1 MVELIFGGPNISS
14 KKCPT
19 FTSMHLASKAKK
31 GLSFAFEAFK
41 A

>member
-1 MVELIFGGPNISS
+1 MKNPSRRFLFLLHALDLFVGRL
-14 KKCPT
+14 
-19 FTSMHLASKAKK
+19 KK